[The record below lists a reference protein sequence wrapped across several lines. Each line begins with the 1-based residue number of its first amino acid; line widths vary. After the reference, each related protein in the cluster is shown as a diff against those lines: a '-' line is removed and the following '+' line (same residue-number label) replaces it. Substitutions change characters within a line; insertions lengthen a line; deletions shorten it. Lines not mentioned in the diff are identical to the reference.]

1 MKRRFSQNRLASKER
16 NLYPLRHRLP
26 KHGRNR
32 SGQEMRLKIRCPRYL
47 STPCESLPR
56 GEVTGAVEASRQ
68 LHEGLFLGTRLSHRT
83 FQLFTHNSTGGN
95 AATLRCL
102 LQPLCNRICNTD
114 CQCTTHAPSV

>member
-1 MKRRFSQNRLASKER
+1 MKCRFSQNRLASKER
-16 NLYPLRHRLP
+16 NLYPLRLRHCP
-26 KHGRNR
+26 SVVGIVPVKK
-32 SGQEMRLKIRCPRYL
+32 RLKIRCPRYL

-56 GEVTGAVEASRQ
+56 GEVTGALEASRQ
-68 LHEGLFLGTRLSHRT
+68 LHEGLFLGTRLSDRT

-95 AATLRCL
+95 AGALRCL